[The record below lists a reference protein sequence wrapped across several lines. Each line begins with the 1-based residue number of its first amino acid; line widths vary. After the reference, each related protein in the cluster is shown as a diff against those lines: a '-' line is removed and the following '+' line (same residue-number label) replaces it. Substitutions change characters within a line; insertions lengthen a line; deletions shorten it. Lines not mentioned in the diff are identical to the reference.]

1 LDAVTYPDAKVAKFI
16 NENMVPLRV
25 AFDEHPYATD
35 FKVKWTPTIVTIDSE
50 CNEHHRTLGFLA
62 PKELIPSLMLGMGKA
77 DYDLDSFDSALEN
90 FDKVLNDYPDSDSTP
105 EAIYMRGESHEPG
118 HLKDAYKKLLA
129 DYPSSEW
136 TRRAQP
142 YDLL

>member
-1 LDAVTYPDAKVAKFI
+1 
-16 NENMVPLRV
+16 
-25 AFDEHPYATD
+25 
-35 FKVKWTPTIVTIDSE
+35 
-50 CNEHHRTLGFLA
+50 
-62 PKELIPSLMLGMGKA
+62 MLGMGKA
-77 DYDLDSFDSALEN
+77 DYDLDRFDSALEN
-90 FDKVLNDYPDSDSTP
+90 FDKVLKEYPDSDSTP
-105 EAIYMRGESHEPG
+105 EAIYMRGVTLFKKSHEPG